1 MHMLAKLIVPLA
13 GLPAPLATL
22 ILVLAGKADDQTLT
36 VAAASV
42 ASAISMALTAF
53 AKAHDPNAGKP
64 Q

>member
-1 MHMLAKLIVPLA
+1 MLAKLIVPIA

-36 VAAASV
+36 VAVAGV

-53 AKAHDPNAGKP
+53 AKAIDPNAGKP
-64 Q
+64 S